1 MTMDVEP
8 PKQWQ
13 RLKINFVFKMPLEPR
28 RKIKRLLRMGDEY
41 MQKGEQQLA
50 TFCYKLSR
58 RLARE
63 VGTVHLLKKI
73 EERML

>member
-1 MTMDVEP
+1 
-8 PKQWQ
+8 
-13 RLKINFVFKMPLEPR
+13 
-28 RKIKRLLRMGDEY
+28 MGDEY